1 MKAIKTTTYELDMGE
16 NFSLV
21 QTDILLNEII
31 AEFEENNATL
41 IESPITG
48 EVITLDELQRMKGI
62 IDGLL
67 NTAVWKYQ

>member
-1 MKAIKTTTYELDMGE
+1 MKAIKTTTYELDMSE
-16 NFSLV
+16 NLSLV
-21 QTDILLNEII
+21 QTDILLDEII
-31 AEFEENNATL
+31 AEFEENDATL

-67 NTAVWKYQ
+67 NIAVWSYQ